1 MSRKLAGWLTLLA
14 VLGGTVGWYATPR
27 PGSDSGH
34 EERMS
39 LGQAFGRGIDLTGF
53 AQVEQ
58 PREFRF
64 PDDHGP
70 HPDYRTEWWYYT
82 GNLRSADGRRFGFQ
96 LTFFRSA
103 LRAPAQRPERASAW
117 AAEQVYMAHFAVS
130 DMAAGGFHAFERF
143 SRGALGLAGAQ
154 AVPFRVWLEDWSV
167 AAADRGASGRQPTLR
182 LRAAQDD
189 VSLDL
194 TLRAIKPVVAHGE
207 RGLSRKDARHA
218 SYYYSLTRLRSSGV
232 LRVGDR
238 EFAVDGLSWMDRE
251 WSTGVLG
258 GDVQGWDWFS
268 MQLSDGQEVML
279 YRMRPADA
287 APANRLGGGTLV
299 SAQGVAHAPAARE
312 DAGGTPALPGVPAET
327 VAYALAADDFRIDVL
342 DTWPSPRDSTPYP
355 AEWRIRIPRHAVDV
369 IVTPLLAD
377 QEMDTLIRYWEG
389 AVGVQGRVAGRR
401 VTGHGYVEL
410 TGYAEAA
417 DGAVGGRFG
426 QR

>member
-14 VLGGTVGWYATPR
+14 VSGGTMGWYAMPR

-53 AQVEQ
+53 AHVEQ

-130 DMAAGGFHAFERF
+130 DVAAGGFHEFERF
-143 SRGALGLAGAQ
+143 NRGALGLAGAQ

-182 LRAAQDD
+182 LRA
-189 VSLDL
+189 
-194 TLRAIKPVVAHGE
+194 R
-207 RGLSRKDARHA
+207 
-218 SYYYSLTRLRSSGV
+218 
-232 LRVGDR
+232 
-238 EFAVDGLSWMDRE
+238 
-251 WSTGVLG
+251 
-258 GDVQGWDWFS
+258 
-268 MQLSDGQEVML
+268 
-279 YRMRPADA
+279 
-287 APANRLGGGTLV
+287 
-299 SAQGVAHAPAARE
+299 
-312 DAGGTPALPGVPAET
+312 
-327 VAYALAADDFRIDVL
+327 
-342 DTWPSPRDSTPYP
+342 
-355 AEWRIRIPRHAVDV
+355 
-369 IVTPLLAD
+369 
-377 QEMDTLIRYWEG
+377 
-389 AVGVQGRVAGRR
+389 AGRR
-401 VTGHGYVEL
+401 VAGPDPAGRQAGRGARRARPEPQGRAPCLILLLPDPAPVVR
-410 TGYAEAA
+410 GAA
-417 DGAVGGRFG
+417 RGWPGIRGGRPELDG
-426 QR
+426 SGMGHRRVGR